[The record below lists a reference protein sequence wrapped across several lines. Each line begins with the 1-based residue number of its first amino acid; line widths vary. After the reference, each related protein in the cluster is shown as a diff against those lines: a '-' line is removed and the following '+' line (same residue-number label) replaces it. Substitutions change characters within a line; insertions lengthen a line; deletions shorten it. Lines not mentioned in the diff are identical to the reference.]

1 MKTFGDEP
9 LIAPSMSAEFFDTL
23 GLVICGQ
30 NLRMETELRLF
41 SSMKNMW
48 VTVNSATLDI
58 NRFSNMALKLFSGG
72 EGEPFQLLLMGG
84 MDYFDKKIKSH
95 SASLYSII

>member
-1 MKTFGDEP
+1 
-9 LIAPSMSAEFFDTL
+9 MSAEFFDTL